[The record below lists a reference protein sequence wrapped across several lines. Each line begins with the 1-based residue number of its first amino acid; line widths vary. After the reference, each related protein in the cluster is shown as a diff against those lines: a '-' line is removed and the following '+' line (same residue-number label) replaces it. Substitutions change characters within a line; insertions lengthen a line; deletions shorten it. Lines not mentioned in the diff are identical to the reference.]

1 MTETLPPVDAPT
13 TTAPLPVT
21 TPVTAVV
28 VTRGRT
34 RYLDDALA
42 ALAASTRRPARV
54 LLVDVAP
61 RPEVGGALEDAFS
74 RQSASPRPQLR
85 TVHVPGARTF
95 GHAVRAALADPQVR
109 ADGPPSTWL
118 WLLHDDSA
126 PAPDALAELVR
137 AVGHARSVAVAGV
150 KQRTWTDPERLLEV
164 GLRTSPAGRRLT
176 DVAPG
181 ELDQGQLDG
190 REDVLGVGL
199 VGALVRRDVWDELDG
214 PDPALGPFGDG
225 EDLSRRARLAG
236 HRVVVVP
243 AAVVRHAQA
252 SYAGLRSADDAP
264 VDRDGDGL
272 DDAGDPHRSYAA
284 RRRATVHQHLAAVP
298 LAWAPFA
305 ALLFLGAGL
314 LRSLVRL
321 GAKQPGLAVDELR
334 APLAAVLR
342 PDAVARARARA
353 RRTRRLPRRTL
364 RPLQARWREVWALDR
379 DRRLSRAEARRV
391 VRAPSELELREL
403 AALASRRR
411 ATFVVLLVLLLLLTA
426 VALGPLVS
434 AAAGGASV
442 VGGALLAAGTDL
454 AGLWRAA
461 TSGWVAGGLGAPG
474 PADPLLAVLLVPSTL
489 AAGETS
495 LAVAVVLLGGV
506 LLSGLGAWAA
516 AGAATR
522 SVGVRAWAAVVWA
535 AAPALLLAL
544 GDGRLGPVL
553 AHAALPWVALG
564 LVRAVGVQRVDQVLS
579 GLVTARRAD
588 DDEADGG
595 AHRVAHGRA
604 VSDEEGV
611 DEDRVEADVATP
623 VRGVPTVPT
632 QRVAPPAA
640 VVDLVEARRL
650 VGAPDPTG
658 SLTAAAGA
666 ALAFAVVVAAAPSL
680 LVPGTLAVLVVA
692 LGVPRRRARLLLV
705 PVPALVLT
713 GPLLVEALRHGV
725 AGWRVLL
732 ADPGLPQAAT
742 AADPVARLLG
752 VPADPSALVP
762 DGLHGVVADAWP
774 LVPGGVLLLLAGL
787 ALLRGRPVARGVR
800 VAWLVAA
807 LGLAGA
813 TAATAVAVGVDGST
827 AVHGWAGPGLSLAWA
842 GLLAAA
848 LLGADRLRERL
859 AAASFGW
866 RQPLA
871 GLLTV
876 VAVVAPLAV
885 LGGWTWE
892 AREGDAVALRAQ
904 ETAVVPAVGQQAQA
918 SPLASRVLA
927 VEVRGT
933 DASDPLA
940 TWQLMSGD
948 GPQLDDVSATTA
960 TRALTGDLDAPQARA
975 ADAATEEVDALV
987 ARLVAGSGGDVAGE
1001 LAGLAV
1007 ADVLVPSL
1015 DPTRAADRGARAL
1028 RDDLVSRLDSTP
1040 GLERVTQTPAG
1051 TLWRVRAT
1059 AAAGRTAPVVVPAWA
1074 RLVPQGADVRDVTV
1088 DAVAVPARAR
1098 TVDADVTA
1106 GDAPRVLVL
1115 AERAD
1120 ARWRAWLDGRSLRA
1134 VDAGWR
1140 QGFEVPADGGRLVVR
1155 YDPPDREPWL
1165 AAQGAVLLVTVLL
1178 ALPVRRRRVTA

>member
-61 RPEVGGALEDAFS
+61 DPEVGGALDDAFA
-74 RQSASPRPQLR
+74 RQAGSPRPQLR

-95 GHAVRAALADPQVR
+95 GHAVRAALADPLVR

-181 ELDQGQLDG
+181 ELDQGQLDA

-252 SYAGLRSADDAP
+252 TYLGLRGQEGQP

-284 RRRATVHQHLAAVP
+284 RRRAAVHRHLAAVP
-298 LAWAPFA
+298 LPWLPCA
-305 ALLFLGAGL
+305 ALLFLAAGL

-334 APLAAVLR
+334 APVAALLR

-364 RPLQARWREVWALDR
+364 RPLQARWRDVWALDR
-379 DRRLSRAEARRV
+379 DRRLARAEARRV

-411 ATFVVLLVLLLLLTA
+411 VTLVVLVVAFALVTA

-434 AAAGGASV
+434 AAAGGASL
-442 VGGALLAAGTDL
+442 VGGALLAAGADL
-454 AGLWRAA
+454 GDLWRSA

-474 PADPLLAVLLVPSTL
+474 PADPLLGLLLVPSTL
-489 AAGETS
+489 AAGHTAP
-495 LAVAVVLLGGV
+495 AVAALLLGGV

-522 SVGVRAWAAVVWA
+522 SVGARAWAAVVWA
-535 AAPALLLAL
+535 AAPMLLLAV

-564 LVRAVGVQRVDQVLS
+564 LVRAAGVQRVDQVLS
-579 GLVTARRAD
+579 GLATARRAED
-588 DDEADGG
+588 DDEADP
-595 AHRVAHGRA
+595 
-604 VSDEEGV
+604 
-611 DEDRVEADVATP
+611 ADVETP
-623 VRGVPTVPT
+623 VRGVPAVPTVPT
-632 QRVAPPAA
+632 QRVAPAPAA
-640 VVDLVEARRL
+640 PVGARVDGAPDAPGL

-658 SLTAAAGA
+658 SLTAAAAA
-666 ALAFAVVVAAAPSL
+666 ALAFAVVVAASPSL
-680 LVPGTLAVLVVA
+680 LVPGTLAVLLVA
-692 LGVPRRRARLLLV
+692 LAVPRRRGRLLLV
-705 PVPALVLT
+705 PVPAVVVA
-713 GPLLVEALRHGV
+713 GPLLVAALTRGL
-725 AGWRVLL
+725 AGWRLVL
-732 ADPGLPQAAT
+732 ADPGLPLAST
-742 AADPVARLLG
+742 AAAPVARLLG
-752 VPADPSALVP
+752 VPADAGALVP
-762 DGLHGVVADAWP
+762 DALGGTLADAWP
-774 LVPGGVLLLLAGL
+774 FLPGGALVLLATL

-800 VAWLVAA
+800 VAWLVTA

-813 TAATAVAVGVDGST
+813 TVSAAVAVGVDGPT
-827 AVHGWAGPGLSLAWA
+827 AVHGWAGPTLSLAWA
-842 GLLAAA
+842 GLLAAS

-871 GLLTV
+871 ALLTA
-876 VAVVAPLAV
+876 VAVLAPLAV
-885 LGGWTWE
+885 LGGWTWQ
-892 AREGDAVALRAQ
+892 AREGDAVVLRAQ
-904 ETAVVPAVGQQAQA
+904 ERAVVPAVGQQAQT

-927 VEVRGT
+927 VEVRGSG
-933 DASDPLA
+933 DDEPLA
-940 TWQLMSGD
+940 TWQLMRAD
-948 GPQLDDVSATTA
+948 GPQLDEVAAATS
-960 TRALTGDLDAPQARA
+960 TRALTGDLDAPQVRS
-975 ADAATEEVDALV
+975 ADPATQEVDALV
-987 ARLVAGSGGDVAGE
+987 ARLVTASGGDVAGE
-1001 LAGLAV
+1001 LAALAV
-1007 ADVLVPSL
+1007 ADVLVPAL
-1015 DPTRAADRGARAL
+1015 PDAVRTDRAERAL

-1059 AAAGRTAPVVVPAWA
+1059 ADAGQVAPVVVPSWA
-1074 RLVPQGADVRDVTV
+1074 RLVPAGSDVRDVTV
-1088 DAVAVPARAR
+1088 AAVAVAADDR
-1098 TVDADVTA
+1098 TVDATVPA
-1106 GDAPRVLVL
+1106 GAAQRVLVL

-1120 ARWRAWLDGRSLRA
+1120 PRWRAWLDGTPLRA
-1134 VDAGWR
+1134 VDTGWR

-1155 YDPPDREPWL
+1155 YDAPDRAPWL
-1165 AAQGAVLLVTVLL
+1165 AVQGAVLVVTLLL

>member
-61 RPEVGGALEDAFS
+61 DHEVGGALDDAFA
-74 RQSASPRPQLR
+74 RQTVPPRPQLR

-95 GHAVRAALADPQVR
+95 GDAVRAALADPQVR
-109 ADGPPSTWL
+109 ADGPASTWL

-126 PAPDALAELVR
+126 PASDALAELVR

-181 ELDQGQLDG
+181 ELDQGQLDA

-252 SYAGLRSADDAP
+252 TYLGLRSHDGEP
-264 VDRDGDGL
+264 VDRDGDGI

-284 RRRATVHQHLAAVP
+284 RRRAAVHRHLAAVP
-298 LAWAPFA
+298 LPWLPFA
-305 ALLFLGAGL
+305 ALLFLAAGL
-314 LRSLVRL
+314 LRSLARL

-334 APLAAVLR
+334 APVAALLR

-364 RPLQARWREVWALDR
+364 RPLQARWRDVWALDR
-379 DRRLSRAEARRV
+379 DRRLARAEARRV

-411 ATFVVLLVLLLLLTA
+411 VTLVVLVAALALVTA

-442 VGGALLAAGTDL
+442 VGGALLAAGADL
-454 AGLWRAA
+454 GDLWRSA
-461 TSGWVAGGLGAPG
+461 TTGWVAGGLGAPG
-474 PADPLLAVLLVPSTL
+474 PADPLLTFLVVPATL
-489 AAGETS
+489 AAGHTAT
-495 LAVAVVLLGGV
+495 AVAALLLGGV

-522 SVGVRAWAAVVWA
+522 SVGARAWAAVVWA
-535 AAPALLLAL
+535 AAPMLLLAV

-564 LVRAVGVQRVDQVLS
+564 VVRAVGVQRVDQVLS
-579 GLVTARRAD
+579 GLATARRD
-588 DDEADGG
+588 DDETDP
-595 AHRVAHGRA
+595 
-604 VSDEEGV
+604 
-611 DEDRVEADVATP
+611 ADVDTP
-623 VRGVPTVPT
+623 VRGVPAVPTVPT
-632 QRVAPPAA
+632 QRVAPAPSAPVGARPDGAA
-640 VVDLVEARRL
+640 DVPGL

-658 SLTAAAGA
+658 SLTAAAAA
-666 ALAFAVVVAAAPSL
+666 ALAFAVVVVASPSL
-680 LVPGTLAVLVVA
+680 LVPGTLAVLLVA
-692 LGVPRRRARLLLV
+692 LAAPRRRARLLLV
-705 PVPALVLT
+705 PVPAVVLA
-713 GPLLVEALRHGV
+713 GPLLVAALARGLS
-725 AGWRVLL
+725 GWRLVL
-732 ADPGLPQAAT
+732 ADPGLPLAST
-742 AADPVARLLG
+742 PADPVARLLG
-752 VPADPSALVP
+752 VPAEAGALVP
-762 DGLHGVVADAWP
+762 AAVGGVLADVWP
-774 LVPGGVLLLLAGL
+774 FLPGGVLVLLAAL

-807 LGLAGA
+807 LGLA
-813 TAATAVAVGVDGST
+813 AATVAAAVTVGVDGST
-827 AVHGWAGPGLSLAWA
+827 AVRGWAGPGLSLAWA

-848 LLGADRLRERL
+848 LLGADRLRDRL

-871 GLLTV
+871 ALLTV
-876 VAVVAPLAV
+876 VAVLAPLAV
-885 LGGWTWE
+885 LGAWTWQ
-892 AREGDAVALRAQ
+892 AREGDAVGLRAQ
-904 ETAVVPAVGQQAQA
+904 ERAVVPAVGQQAQT

-933 DASDPLA
+933 GDGEPLA
-940 TWQLMSGD
+940 TWQLMRGD
-948 GPQLDDVSATTA
+948 GPQLDDVAAATS
-960 TRALTGDLDAPQARA
+960 TRALTGDLDAPAARG
-975 ADAATEEVDALV
+975 ADAATQEVDALV
-987 ARLVAGSGGDVAGE
+987 ARLVAASGGDVAGE
-1001 LAGLAV
+1001 LAALAV
-1007 ADVLVPSL
+1007 ADVLVPALPDAVRS
-1015 DPTRAADRGARAL
+1015 DRAERAL

-1059 AAAGRTAPVVVPAWA
+1059 ADAGQVAPVVVPSWA
-1074 RLVPQGADVRDVTV
+1074 RLVPAGSDVRDVTA
-1088 DAVAVPARAR
+1088 DAVAVEARDR
-1098 TVDADVTA
+1098 TVDADVPA
-1106 GDAPRVLVL
+1106 GAADRVLVL

-1120 ARWRAWLDGRSLRA
+1120 TRWRAWLDGTPLRA
-1134 VDAGWR
+1134 VDTGWR
-1140 QGFEVPADGGRLVVR
+1140 QGFEVPADAGRLVVR
-1155 YDPPDREPWL
+1155 YDAPDRGPWL
-1165 AAQGAVLLVTVLL
+1165 AAQGAVLVVTLLL
-1178 ALPVRRRRVTA
+1178 ALPVRRRRVVA